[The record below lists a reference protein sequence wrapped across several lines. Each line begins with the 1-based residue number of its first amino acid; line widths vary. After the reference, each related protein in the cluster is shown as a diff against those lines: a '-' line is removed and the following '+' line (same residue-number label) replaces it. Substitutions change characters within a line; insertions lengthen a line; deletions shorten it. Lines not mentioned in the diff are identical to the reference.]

1 MEDKSSSLV
10 SFKRTKGRD
19 AVSVHL
25 NYEQPNSNTSLL
37 TNQQLIEA
45 LRLAMNSRTYLQ
57 KKYQVAFLATLLVII
72 GLISLG
78 VHYGGSTPDPS
89 SSKKDEFGPR
99 IQHDPKQGIVTF
111 LYSRVIPVFFLL
123 ENVIYCLLIW
133 P

>member
-25 NYEQPNSNTSLL
+25 NYEQVNTNTSLL
-37 TNQQLIEA
+37 TNQQLIET

-57 KKYQVAFLATLLVII
+57 RKYQAAFLATLLVMI

-78 VHYGGSTPDPS
+78 VHYGGGTPDPS
-89 SSKKDEFGPR
+89 NSEKDDFGPR
-99 IQHDPKQGIVTF
+99 IKHDPKQGIETF
-111 LYSRVIPVFFLL
+111 MCPSAEL
-123 ENVIYCLLIW
+123 
-133 P
+133 

>member
-45 LRLAMNSRTYLQ
+45 LRYGNT
-57 KKYQVAFLATLLVII
+57 
-72 GLISLG
+72 GCG
-78 VHYGGSTPDPS
+78 VFKRGYKIRKIFS
-89 SSKKDEFGPR
+89 
-99 IQHDPKQGIVTF
+99 
-111 LYSRVIPVFFLL
+111 
-123 ENVIYCLLIW
+123 
-133 P
+133 